1 MKTGRDS
8 GSDEIVVDSYAWIEY
23 FRGSAEG
30 KKAERIIDGNFRLLT
45 PAIVIAELSDKYRRS
60 GASEE
65 WENEKFVYIGIKS
78 EIVKLDEDIADL
90 AGKIKTEKRQVYPD
104 FGLGDAVILATAKKL
119 NARVLT
125 GDKHLKTRRM
135 RWI

>member
-104 FGLGDAVILATAKKL
+104 FGLGML
-119 NARVLT
+119 
-125 GDKHLKTRRM
+125 
-135 RWI
+135 